1 MPFLVLTDSEGYP
14 IDKDLKNIIDEG
26 INPSSPMGKSENSNE
41 YRRKEVKKRFIERES
56 EFLSMTGYRIIVDS
70 MSGVNYLENSRG
82 GITPLLDKNG
92 AIVIDSKK

>member
-1 MPFLVLTDSEGYP
+1 MVFLVLTDSEGNP
-14 IDKDLKNIIDEG
+14 IDKDLKSIIDKG
-26 INPSSPMGKSENSNE
+26 INPSSLMGKSENSNE
-41 YRRKEVKKRFIERES
+41 YKMKEIKKRFVERES
-56 EFLSMTGYRIIVDS
+56 EFFSMSGYRIIVDS